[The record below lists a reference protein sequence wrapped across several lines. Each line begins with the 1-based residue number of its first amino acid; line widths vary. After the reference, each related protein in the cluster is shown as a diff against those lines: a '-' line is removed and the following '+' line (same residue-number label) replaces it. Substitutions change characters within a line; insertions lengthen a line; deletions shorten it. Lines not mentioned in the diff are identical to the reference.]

1 MSNKSKTSTT
11 SSSTQKNTAYQPA
24 QAGIDQGLG
33 MASSYLSNPDSQAVY
48 SGQRVAD
55 LSANTQQG
63 VAGLANNQGYGQS
76 ANFYENT
83 LNGDYLNAGNPYIGQ
98 VQRSV
103 QDATMPGINATFGG
117 RGMAGSTI
125 HQNQLA
131 QGLSN
136 GMAGHLFANY
146 ENERNRQMTAAGQ
159 LPAMYGQQARDQL
172 TAGGIQDQQ
181 NQNVINADMTR
192 FEQQRTAP
200 IRSVSEAMPYLMQGG
215 QAFGTQSGTQNST
228 QTSQPSQFSTVLG
241 AGMMAAGAMSGMP
254 GLGMAGAQTAMGSPM
269 AAASHSAMQ
278 AAPMSALQNYT
289 GFAQTPVIPN
299 HITQPYTPAS
309 YGYGGQF

>member
-1 MSNKSKTSTT
+1 MSNKSKNRT
-11 SSSTQKNTAYQPA
+11 SSTSTQKTQAYQPA
-24 QAGIDQGLG
+24 QGGINQGLG
-33 MASSYLSNPDSQAVY
+33 MASSYLSDPNSQAVY
-48 SGQRVAD
+48 GGQRVAD

-63 VAGLANNQGYGQS
+63 MAGLANNAGYGQS
-76 ANFYENT
+76 SDFYKNT
-83 LNGDYLNAGNPYIGQ
+83 LQGDYLNAGNPYISQ
-98 VQRSV
+98 VQQSV

-131 QGLSN
+131 QGMSN
-136 GMAGHLFANY
+136 GMASHLFANY

-181 NQNVINADMTR
+181 NQNVINADMAR

-200 IRSVSEAMPYLMQGG
+200 IRAVSEAMPYLMQGG
-215 QAFGTQSGTQNST
+215 QAFGTQTGTQNST
-228 QTSQPSQFSTVLG
+228 QTTSPSQFSTILG
-241 AGMMAAGAMSGMP
+241 AGMMGLGAASGIPGMFGGGQQAAGMTYGGTPMQAP
-254 GLGMAGAQTAMGSPM
+254 AQM
-269 AAASHSAMQ
+269 AAYQMPAYQQAMPATYQQ
-278 AAPMSALQNYT
+278 A
-289 GFAQTPVIPN
+289 
-299 HITQPYTPAS
+299 PYTAAS